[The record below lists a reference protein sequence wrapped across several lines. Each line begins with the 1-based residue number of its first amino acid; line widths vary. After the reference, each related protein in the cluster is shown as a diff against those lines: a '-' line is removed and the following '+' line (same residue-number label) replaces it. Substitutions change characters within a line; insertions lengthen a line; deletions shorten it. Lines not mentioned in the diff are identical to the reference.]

1 MNIIEWSFLDTI
13 KMLSRS
19 RTPPLQSL
27 YTTLKHNFFSTN
39 THQKPPTL
47 SKIPTKYRPQAIL
60 QAQEVLTD
68 YFHTTR
74 SLPFTFAEYIGKNS
88 RFSLLGLVSKVPFSR
103 IGYPNSIQ
111 RFLRYHPINEFEFFF
126 ESIGINHVEISSM
139 LHLNK
144 CFLSEDSKVF
154 DAACALACFGFP
166 WKKLGILYKGDV
178 EIFSK
183 EPYELKERLSRFE
196 RYGFGSVAVIGIC
209 LAFPRVLGERSDFL
223 DEVDMLFDDLK
234 RVFLDFD
241 LASCVVGNVDAWFE
255 MCRKIAIF
263 YELGCE
269 KGTIGE
275 LMGKNKSIFVDYSEE
290 VLAEKIGFFCRLDVR
305 REEVGVLVLSKP
317 EILSFDLE
325 VCVISTVGFLKH
337 FGLGV
342 NKLKL
347 TAQTYQYIMG
357 RNKIANVPHIMRSLD
372 LSEWFFDRLKNGG
385 HGLLGSYV
393 IGSNEDFDEDYA
405 EELQKIQALRTSIY
419 IIRKLNFLHG
429 IGFGENKVTM
439 KALSYLHGPG
449 DELQERFDCLLHG
462 GVNFSNLCKM
472 LSVSPKILNQKA
484 EILEQKI
491 KFLFLD
497 MGLSQEELCA
507 FPACLCYDLEKRI
520 MPRCQFHR
528 WLREQD
534 WCPFEY
540 SLASI
545 VATSDKS
552 FMARISGI
560 HPDASK
566 KWFSSFS
573 NEKLVSKRSFSK
585 GNHSTSC

>member
-1 MNIIEWSFLDTI
+1 
-13 KMLSRS
+13 MLSRS
-19 RTPPLQSL
+19 KTSTLTLQSL
-27 YTTLKHNFFSTN
+27 YVTLKHNFFSTKLPN
-39 THQKPPTL
+39 LPTL
-47 SKIPTKYRPQAIL
+47 SKIPAKYRPQAIL

-68 YFHTTR
+68 YFHNTR
-74 SLPFTFAEYIGKNS
+74 SLPFIFAEYIGKNS
-88 RFSLLGLVSKVPFSR
+88 RFSLLGLVSKVPFSGTR
-103 IGYPNSIQ
+103 FSNSVQ

-126 ESIGINHVEISSM
+126 ESIGINHVEISPI
-139 LHLNK
+139 LHMNK

-166 WKKLGILYKGDV
+166 WNKLCVLFKGEV
-178 EIFSK
+178 SIFSK
-183 EPYELKERLSRFE
+183 EPCELNKRFSHFE
-196 RYGFGSVAVIGIC
+196 RYGFGNIAVIGIC
-209 LAFPRVLGERSDFL
+209 LAFPHVLGERSDFL
-223 DEVDMLFDDLK
+223 GDIDLLFDDLK

-241 LASCVVGNVDAWFE
+241 LASCVDGNVDSWFE
-255 MCRKIAIF
+255 ICRKIAIF

-269 KGTIGE
+269 KGKIGE
-275 LMGKNKSIFVDYSEE
+275 LMGRNKSIFVDYSEE
-290 VLAEKIGFFCRLDVR
+290 VLVQKIGFFCKLDVR
-305 REEVGVLVLSKP
+305 KEEVGLLVLSKP
-317 EILSFDLE
+317 EILSSDLE
-325 VCVISTVGFLKH
+325 VRVISTVGFLKH

-357 RNKIANVPHIMRSLD
+357 RNRIANVPHVLRSLD

-393 IGSNEDFDEDYA
+393 IGSVEDFDEDYA
-405 EELQKIQALRTSIY
+405 EHLQTIQTSRTPVY
-419 IIRKLNFLHG
+419 TLRKLNFLHG
-429 IGFGENKVTM
+429 IGFGENKLTM
-439 KALSYLHGPG
+439 KVLSQLHGPG
-449 DELQERFDCLLHG
+449 DELQERFDCLLRG
-462 GVNFSNLCKM
+462 GVNFSTLCKM
-472 LSVSPKILNQKA
+472 LTVSPKILNQKA

-497 MGLSQEELCA
+497 MALSQEELCA

-545 VATSDKS
+545 VATSDKM
-552 FMARISGI
+552 FMARISDI
-560 HPDASK
+560 HPDAPK
-566 KWFSSFS
+566 KWFNSFLK
-573 NEKLVSKRSFSK
+573 E
-585 GNHSTSC
+585 NHSTSC